1 MVNTIPDGDWAFG
14 SRWNDSTDGLCSIKR
29 YVPVESGKT
38 YMVSY
43 NIKHKTGDSGGYIR
57 TSFVGSSDAAEG
69 SNYVYPEYVGTE
81 WQTFETTF
89 TATAATAFSFIS
101 GARLSAAR
109 VDILHF
115 YMLTKRA
122 SAVSVT
128 AAKKIRQAKHKYPPI
143 KPQIRLCLGQLSCPP
158 HTMPFVFNMLISCF
172 AVFANHT
179 LILYI
184 V

>member
-1 MVNTIPDGDWAFG
+1 MLFSFTISALRVQRLL
-14 SRWNDSTDGLCSIKR
+14 SAAA
-29 YVPVESGKT
+29 VPVVMSAT
-38 YMVSY
+38 A
-43 NIKHKTGDSGGYIR
+43 
-57 TSFVGSSDAAEG
+57 SFSATV
-69 SNYVYPEYVGTE
+69 
-81 WQTFETTF
+81 
-89 TATAATAFSFIS
+89 TATAATAFSFVS

-109 VDILHF
+109 VNMLHF
-115 YMLTKRA
+115 NVLTKRA

-143 KPQIRLCLGQLSCPP
+143 KPQIRLCLRQLSCPS
-158 HTMPFVFNMLISCF
+158 HTMPFVFDMLISCF